1 MPEFAYTARAAS
13 GKNEAGTITASGR
26 KEALRALT
34 DRALFPLQLTD
45 GESQVSASRFTLK
58 WRQRIKPEVLADT
71 FTQLSDLLENGVPL
85 LDSLQILAQQ
95 AAEPRLA
102 EVVKQVHDQVA
113 DGTNL
118 DAALAHF
125 PDVFPGLAVSMVRA
139 GLEGAFLEEALQ
151 RVASFLRKQDALRA
165 QVVGALTYPL
175 ILAVGGLGV
184 TLFLVVFIVPMFQ
197 GFFDRLERTGTGLP
211 LVTLLLLGL
220 SHFLLRYGWLV
231 AAGCIGSG
239 LLIRKLLGTEAGLLW
254 ADRWKLK
261 IPLAGIIFH
270 ESAISRFCRVLGT
283 LLRNGVPILKSL
295 KISSDSSGNRLLS
308 SAIAES
314 AEHISAGEL
323 LSQPLA
329 ASRLIPAP
337 VMAMIRVAEESNSL
351 DDVLIKIANR
361 MDQKI
366 QRRLDV
372 MVRMIEPVMLLLI
385 GAMVMF
391 IIVGILLPVFDLNS
405 TFD

>member
-1 MPEFAYTARAAS
+1 M
-13 GKNEAGTITASGR
+13 
-26 KEALRALT
+26 
-34 DRALFPLQLTD
+34 
-45 GESQVSASRFTLK
+45 
-58 WRQRIKPEVLADT
+58 
-71 FTQLSDLLENGVPL
+71 
-85 LDSLQILAQQ
+85 
-95 AAEPRLA
+95 
-102 EVVKQVHDQVA
+102 
-113 DGTNL
+113 
-118 DAALAHF
+118 
-125 PDVFPGLAVSMVRA
+125 
-139 GLEGAFLEEALQ
+139 
-151 RVASFLRKQDALRA
+151 
-165 QVVGALTYPL
+165 
-175 ILAVGGLGV
+175 
-184 TLFLVVFIVPMFQ
+184 
-197 GFFDRLERTGTGLP
+197 
-211 LVTLLLLGL
+211 
-220 SHFLLRYGWLV
+220 
-231 AAGCIGSG
+231 
-239 LLIRKLLGTEAGLLW
+239 LIRKLLGTEAGLLW